1 MDILYIG
8 DEIKGSFATE
18 YAESQHLSAAV
29 CPPTNTTRLADEI
42 IGHAAKNNIF
52 NIDQLYLR
60 ENEIV
65 QIIKTVQAS
74 YSCRIIIQA
83 TGYTIKMDII
93 QALINA
99 GINNYIFSVSLGE
112 MKNELSKC
120 ITGYYDE
127 NPLAVID
134 TAPLYTA
141 DTIQTPTERPV
152 SVSVSGVMHRI
163 GTTTFAL
170 QAIRYLMKNGK
181 TACYIEMND
190 SGYINFLSEV
200 FDENLEKREEDIGM
214 VRYQGID
221 LYYKRERIP
230 EILRRHYDYYIY
242 DYGVALTGNLLVS
255 YLEKDKTILVCGSQP
270 NELLEMTNVLQ
281 TFYEHPDL
289 FYLFNMSHEN
299 EHEDV
304 LELMD
309 DRAEKTHFTC
319 YTPDAFTY
327 ENGNDPLFQS
337 VFGLEPLPEEN
348 TGKGKRKKLFGRRKD

>member
-8 DEIKGSFATE
+8 DEIKGSFVRE
-18 YAESQHLSAAV
+18 YAGSQHLSADV
-29 CPPTNTTRLADEI
+29 FPPTNTTRLADEI
-42 IGHAAKNNIF
+42 IRTAAKNNII

-60 ENEIV
+60 ETEIV
-65 QIIKTVQAS
+65 QIIKTIQAS
-74 YSCRIIIQA
+74 YSCRIIIHA
-83 TGYTIKMDII
+83 TGYNIKMDII
-93 QALINA
+93 QALLNA
-99 GINNYIFSVSLGE
+99 GINNFIFAVSLGE
-112 MKNELSKC
+112 MKNELAKC

-134 TAPLYTA
+134 TAPLYSPDA
-141 DTIQTPTERPV
+141 VPASKDRPI

-190 SGYINFLSEV
+190 SGYINFLAEV
-200 FDENLEKREEDIGM
+200 FDENLEKREEAIGM

-230 EILRRHYDYYIY
+230 EILKREYDYYIY

-255 YLEKDKTILVCGSQP
+255 YLEKDKTLLVCGSQP
-270 NELLEMTNVLQ
+270 NELMEMTSVLQ

-309 DRAEKTHFTC
+309 DRAEKTQFTC
-319 YTPDAFTY
+319 YTPDGFTY
-327 ENGNDPLFQS
+327 EPGNDPLFQA
-337 VFGLEPLPEEN
+337 VFDLEPSSEEKP
-348 TGKGKRKKLFGRRKD
+348 GKCKRKRLFGKRKD